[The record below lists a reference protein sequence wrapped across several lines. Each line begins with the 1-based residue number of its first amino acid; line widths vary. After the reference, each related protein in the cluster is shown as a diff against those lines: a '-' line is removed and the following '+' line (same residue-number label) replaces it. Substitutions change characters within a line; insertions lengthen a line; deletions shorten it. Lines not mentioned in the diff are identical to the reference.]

1 MVYDNEIKAKED
13 FNNLVDEVITI
24 DNLNKIYSLLKNK
37 LDYIDISNKFD
48 LYEQTKYFLI
58 NSLLEYISSMVNQN
72 KPLSFIKINISEFKN
87 LNLKLT
93 TELLINKIA

>member
-1 MVYDNEIKAKED
+1 MVYDDEIKAKED

-37 LDYIDISNKFD
+37 LDYIDINNKFD
-48 LYEQTKYFLI
+48 LYGQTKYFLI